1 MTTKKEAKKRK
12 RAQRKKN
19 KPKRK
24 SPQKRFLDKVKN
36 SNDLPISHVVV
47 EPEGQAKMSEI
58 ILEFAEP
65 LLDQCEGE
73 KSERTATAL
82 AIMIWNLSLF
92 PEKDQDREIEK
103 MCSKLLGSNDAK
115 DYAALVDYATFLMER
130 KKKYYSDNKR
140 AIMDYQISGS
150 GKNRRLDVAST
161 LSP

>member
-19 KPKRK
+19 KRKRK
-24 SPQKRFLDKVKN
+24 SPQKRLFDKVKN
-36 SNDLPISHVVV
+36 SNDLPGSHLVV
-47 EPEGQAKMSEI
+47 EPEGQAGMSEV

-65 LLDQCEGE
+65 LLDLCGGE

-103 MCSKLLGSNDAK
+103 MCSKLLGSNEAK
-115 DYAALVDYATFLMER
+115 DHAAFVDYATFLLER
-130 KKKYYSDNKR
+130 KKKYYSDNKK
-140 AIMDYQISGS
+140 AIVDYQISGY
-150 GKNRRLDVAST
+150 GKTRRLEVAST
-161 LSP
+161 LLL